1 MKIEMVVFDMAGTS
15 VDEGNVVYRT
25 LHKAIEKKC
34 PSITFEDVLKWGAG
48 KEKLQ
53 AIRETITG
61 TNSFLD
67 EQSIQDTFQDFLVLL
82 EHAYENLIVTPTHN
96 TERLFKELRDMGIKV
111 VLNTGYNAKTANSL
125 IQKLNWELG
134 LHYDL
139 LVTASDVT
147 KNRPNPDMIL
157 LAMEKLNIEDAASV
171 IKVGDSTIDIE
182 EGRNA
187 GCLYN
192 IGVTTGAHTKEE
204 LSTANPNYIFDNIYD
219 LKSIILSLN
228 NIQ

>member
-1 MKIEMVVFDMAGTS
+1 MKIEMVVFDMAGTT

-34 PSITFEDVLKWGAG
+34 PSISFEDVLKWGAG

-53 AIRETITG
+53 AIRETIIG
-61 TNSFLD
+61 TNSVLD
-67 EQSIQDTFQDFLVLL
+67 EQSIQEAFQDFLVLL

-125 IQKLNWELG
+125 IQKLNWTEG
-134 LHYDL
+134 QHFDL
-139 LVTASDVT
+139 LVTSSDVK
-147 KNRPNPDMIL
+147 KNRPQPDMIL
-157 LAMEKLNIEDAASV
+157 FAMQKLNIQNAQTV

-187 GCLYN
+187 GCKLN
-192 IGVTTGAHTKEE
+192 IGVTTGAHDKAE
-204 LSTANPNYIFDNIYD
+204 LMTVNPDYIFDNIYD
-219 LKSIILSLN
+219 LKSVVSSLN
-228 NIQ
+228 QA